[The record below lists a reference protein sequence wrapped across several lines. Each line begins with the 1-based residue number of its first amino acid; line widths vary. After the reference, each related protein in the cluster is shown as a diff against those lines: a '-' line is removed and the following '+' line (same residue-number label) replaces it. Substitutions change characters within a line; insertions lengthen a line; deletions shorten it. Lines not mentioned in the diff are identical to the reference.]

1 MIKRQTVFQ
10 AAFLVTALNLFS
22 QLVGYA
28 REIIVARDFGAS
40 ALTDSFLVGMMIP
53 TMVLG
58 LLAGGI
64 GTLIIPVYLE
74 KKKKNADN
82 AILFVNQIF
91 WIWTFLFILLTI
103 FICFCAPFLVRLFAF
118 GFQAKSF
125 TLAIQVTRYLLP
137 YAIFF
142 ILISFFSGLYQAEQ
156 HFLLPAVMILL
167 QNLIVVGSILLFG
180 RRFGIQSW
188 TIGLIIS
195 SFTACLILFLG
206 LRTRKGFFS
215 FFTFQSINWSE
226 IAYFAALLVPLII
239 STDMAMLNNL
249 IDRTVASTLPAGSIS
264 VLNFAGKIW
273 FIPITMIAVPLSIA
287 IFPHFSHLAV
297 QTTAKSLLSQNRTK
311 IIHLNWYIIIPASIF
326 LIVNANP
333 IVRIVFERGVFD
345 TKAVAMTAFTVQ
357 MYSIGLFAHAANPIQ
372 IRVFYAFQ
380 NTWTPLL
387 IALGAAFVNL
397 FGDIWLAKKMGVG
410 GIALSST
417 IVVIINYLLY
427 ERVLSRKYFREI
439 KTSLREPIR
448 ILLIAIFLGL
458 INWFALP
465 WIKEPIHHG
474 EIIEHLGFSFVL
486 FTGMFILISAKLKLD
501 SFILLKGYVARII
514 QKISL
519 LQI

>member
-1 MIKRQTVFQ
+1 MIKKQTVFQ
-10 AAFLVTALNLFS
+10 AAFLVTGLNLIS

-82 AILFVNQIF
+82 AVLFVNQIF
-91 WIWTFLFILLTI
+91 WIWTFLFILLTVLI
-103 FICFCAPFLVRLFAF
+103 YFCAPFLVHLFAF
-118 GFQAKSF
+118 GFKTSSF

-142 ILISFFSGLYQAEQ
+142 ILISFFSGLYQAEHQ
-156 HFLLPAVMILL
+156 FLLPALMILL
-167 QNLIVVGSILLFG
+167 QNLIIVGSILFFG
-180 RRFGIQSW
+180 KRFGIHSW

-195 SFTACLILFLG
+195 SFIACLILFIG

-215 FFTFQSINWSE
+215 LFSFKSIDWKE
-226 IAYFAALLVPLII
+226 IAHFASLLIPLII

-249 IDRTVASTLPAGSIS
+249 IDRTVASTLTAGSIS

-273 FIPITMIAVPLSIA
+273 FVPITMIAVPISIA
-287 IFPHFSHLAV
+287 IFPYFSHLAV
-297 QTTAKSLLSQNRTK
+297 QTTAKSMLSQNRTK

-345 TKAVAMTAFTVQ
+345 ARAVAMTAFTVQ

-380 NTWTPLL
+380 NTITPLM
-387 IALGAAFVNL
+387 IALGAALVNF
-397 FGDIWLAKKMGVG
+397 FGDIWLAKYMGVG

-417 IVVIINYLLY
+417 IVVIINFLFY
-427 ERVLSRKYFREI
+427 ELILERKYFSQTR
-439 KTSLREPIR
+439 TSRTEAYKILILA
-448 ILLIAIFLGL
+448 ILLGL
-458 INWFALP
+458 VNWFVLP
-465 WIKEPIHHG
+465 WIQRPSQHR
-474 EIIEHLGFSFVL
+474 EIIEHLGFVWIL
-486 FTGMFILISAKLKLD
+486 FTGSFVLISAKLKLE
-501 SFILLKGYVARII
+501 SFTLLKGYVLRII
-514 QKISL
+514 QRVLSR
-519 LQI
+519 